1 MKTLLQ
7 ILTVLV
13 GLEFFYI
20 MYLETIATTS
30 KKTAQVFKMSQEE
43 LSQKNVN
50 VLFKNQGV
58 YNGLLGVLVLLA
70 ITVFGK
76 AVLQTVLGMMILIAA
91 YGALTSNPKIILM
104 QGGLPILTLI
114 VSFFA

>member
-1 MKTLLQ
+1 
-7 ILTVLV
+7 
-13 GLEFFYI
+13 
-20 MYLETIATTS
+20 
-30 KKTAQVFKMSQEE
+30 MSQEE

-58 YNGLLGVLVLLA
+58 ITDSLAFLVLLA

-91 YGALTSNPKIILM
+91 YGA
-104 QGGLPILTLI
+104 
-114 VSFFA
+114 